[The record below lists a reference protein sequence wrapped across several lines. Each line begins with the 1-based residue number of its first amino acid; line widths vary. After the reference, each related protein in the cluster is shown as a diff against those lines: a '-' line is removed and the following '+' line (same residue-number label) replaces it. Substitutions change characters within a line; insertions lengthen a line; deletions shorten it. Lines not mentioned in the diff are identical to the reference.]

1 MTSGVRKM
9 AAVDPRWPESLPV
22 KVNRSGDRLGVRGHS
37 IRRLT
42 RPVIFWGVWREGCWC
57 DWPQG

>member
-1 MTSGVRKM
+1 MTSRVRKM

-22 KVNRSGDRLGVRGHS
+22 KVNRSGDRSGVRGHS

-42 RPVIFWGVWREGCWC
+42 RPVLRDGVVLV
-57 DWPQG
+57 